1 MCYKLV
7 EKEMQPNEIDWLYLE
22 WAIDNK
28 ECISSGQINIETRD
42 ALRESISR
50 VHEMFVNFD
59 KLVEEVES
67 SNLLQAID
75 KLVDD

>member
-1 MCYKLV
+1 
-7 EKEMQPNEIDWLYLE
+7 MQPNEIDWLYLE

-28 ECISSGQINIETRD
+28 ECINSGQINKETRD
-42 ALRESISR
+42 ALRESINR

-59 KLVEEVES
+59 KLVKEVEN